1 MKIGDR
7 IKRRR
12 EKLNMTQRDL
22 AARIGYN
29 DHTTITRIESGKTD
43 PPQKKVV
50 AIAKALDTTP
60 GYLMGWTDNPN
71 IDEGTLAAK
80 ILKDPEAF
88 QHMKDFMALSST
100 DRYALRIAMDTL
112 KAKNMKKAADANASA
127 VKVDPK

>member
-12 EKLNMTQRDL
+12 EKLKMSQRDL
-22 AARIGYN
+22 AAKIGYT

-43 PPQKKVV
+43 PPQKKVA
-50 AIAKALDTTP
+50 AIAKALGTTP
-60 GYLMGWTDNPN
+60 GYLMGWTDNP

-88 QHMKDFMALSST
+88 QHMKDFMTLSPA
-100 DRYALRIAMDTL
+100 DRYALRVVMDTL
-112 KAKNMKKAADANASA
+112 KAKKIEKMTDAKASV